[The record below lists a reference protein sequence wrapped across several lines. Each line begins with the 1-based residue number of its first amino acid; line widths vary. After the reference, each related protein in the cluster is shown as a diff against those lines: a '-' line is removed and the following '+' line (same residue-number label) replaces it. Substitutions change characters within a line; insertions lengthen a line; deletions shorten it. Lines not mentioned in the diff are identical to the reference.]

1 MSESN
6 YALLIQ
12 KLDAFIRRYYL
23 NQMVRGGLYTLAI
36 VLSAYLLF
44 SILEYYFYFPP
55 ALRKV
60 LFYGWL
66 LMAIAGLFMWV
77 IQPLLRFLRL
87 GKIIDYSTAGR
98 IIGDHFANVED
109 KLLNILQLRSQ
120 SATAQDKSLIEASI
134 NQKIAAIQLVPFR
147 EAIDIRKNK
156 KYLPF
161 AIPPV
166 AVLLFLLFAAPNVL
180 VDSNYRLIRNNRYFE
195 KEAPFR
201 FRINNTALEVPQYEN
216 FELSVDVGGNVI
228 PAAVSIITPT
238 GTYPMEATGPG
249 AFTYTFRKIPADVR
263 FRLEANGFSS
273 ASYTLSVIPLPSLQQ
288 FSIRANYPDYTGKKD
303 EVFTNTGDLT
313 VPEGTTIT
321 WEFSTAHTNSVEI
334 FLPDSNIMAGRS
346 GKDQFEA
353 AYRFRTGGR
362 YAISVANEQLK
373 GADTLA
379 YFMQVLPDAYP
390 QISVQ
395 QASDST
401 DEKYLFFMG
410 EASDDYGFT
419 RGGFY
424 YKVERSGESGAST
437 VVDAG
442 NEKITLDNKGTQ
454 AGFVHAWDMGQL
466 ALQPGDRVNYYFEVW
481 DNDGVNG
488 PKSARSAMMQYRIP
502 GKEEL
507 KEMRDAANASVQSG
521 LEKVLEELRDIRKET
536 AAMEEK
542 LLQQKDLNWEDKK
555 ILENLMERQQQL
567 QEKVGELK
575 KELQANQQMEQEYLQ
590 PEEKIMEKQRQL
602 EELFNEVMDEEM
614 KELYKELQ
622 ELMEQLNKEQSL
634 EQMEEMDINNEQLE
648 QELDRMLELFKQLQL
663 EEKMQEAINALEE
676 LAKEQ
681 EQVSEETKDK
691 ASDMMDNIDKQDDIN
706 QKFEDIKKDLEE
718 IGDLNESLE
727 QPKEM
732 GEMEQ
737 QQQEIGEKLD
747 ESKKQLMDN
756 KRKQASEEQK
766 SAAEKMQQMA
776 EQMQQQ
782 MSQQQQ
788 EQQQEDMESLQRL
801 LDNLLR
807 LSIDQ
812 EDLMYAFRNTGNNQ
826 PRYVEL
832 MEEQQR
838 IKEDTRMVED
848 SLIALSKRVMQ
859 ISTFITREMAAVNK
873 NLEGSLEALHER
885 TTDRANVYQQY
896 AMTSYNNLALMLD
909 EVMQQMQQQ
918 MAQSMPGSQMCQK
931 PGGESQ
937 LPSMSE
943 MQKQLNEQLQKMKG
957 QMNEGPKPGERNGM
971 SQQLA
976 ETARKQAA
984 LREALQKMAEELGG
998 GNTEDG
1004 KLAKQLQEIAEQ
1016 MDKTEEDIVNKR
1028 LTEATLRRQQ
1038 DILTRLLEATDAE
1051 RERKQDKERQSNTA
1065 QETPREMPPALEE
1078 YLRKRQAELDLY
1090 KTVAPELKPFYQ
1102 NLVEEYFRSISFQ

>member
-6 YALLIQ
+6 YSLLIQ

-44 SILEYYFYFPP
+44 SILEFYFYFPP
-55 ALRKV
+55 AMRKV

-66 LMAIAGLFMWV
+66 LTAGAGLFVWV
-77 IQPLLRFLRL
+77 IQPLLRFMRL
-87 GKIIDYSTAGR
+87 GKIIDYATASR

-120 SATAQDKSLIEASI
+120 SAEAKDKSLIEASI
-134 NQKIAAIQLVPFR
+134 DQKISAIQLVPFR

-161 AIPPV
+161 ALPPV
-166 AVLLFLLFAAPNVL
+166 AILLFLLFAAPNIL
-180 VDSNYRLIRNNRYFE
+180 IDSNYRLIRNNRYFE

-201 FRINNTALEVPQYEN
+201 FRINNEILEVPQYDD
-216 FELSVDVGGNVI
+216 FELSVAVGGNVI
-228 PAAVSIITPT
+228 PAAVSIVTAT
-238 GTYPMEATGPG
+238 GTYPMEVSSPG
-249 AFTYTFRKIPADVR
+249 AFTYTFKKIPADIR

-273 ASYTLSVIPLPSLQQ
+273 ASYTLAVLPLPAIQE
-288 FSIRANYPDYTGKKD
+288 FTVHADYPDYTGKKD

-321 WEFSTAHTNSVEI
+321 WRFSTAHASAVEV
-334 FLPDSNIMAGRS
+334 FLADSALPAQRS
-346 GKDQFEA
+346 GKDRFEA
-353 AYRFRTGGR
+353 EHRFLDGGR
-362 YAISVANEQLK
+362 YAIGVANEQLHS
-373 GADTLA
+373 ADTLA
-379 YFMQVLPDAYP
+379 YFMQVVPDAYP
-390 QISVQ
+390 QITVE

-401 DEKYLFFMG
+401 DEKYLFFIG
-410 EASDDYGFT
+410 EAADDYGFT

-424 YKVERSGESGAST
+424 YQIERSTESGGTAVS
-437 VVDAG
+437 DRG
-442 NEKITLDNKGTQ
+442 NEKIALEKSGNK

-466 ALQPGDRVNYYFEVW
+466 QLQPGDRVNYYFEVW
-481 DNDGVNG
+481 DNDAVNG

-507 KEMRDAANASVQSG
+507 KEMRDATNASVQSG

-536 AAMEEK
+536 AEMEDK
-542 LLQQKDLNWEDKK
+542 LLQKKELNWEDKK
-555 ILENLMERQQQL
+555 VLENLMQRQQQL

-575 KELQANQQMEQEYLQ
+575 KELQENRQMEQEYLQ

-634 EQMEEMDINNEQLE
+634 EQMEEMDLNNEQLE

-663 EEKMQEAINALEE
+663 EEKMQEAINELEE

-691 ASDMMDNIDKQDDIN
+691 SSDMMDNIDKQDDIN

-718 IGDLNESLE
+718 IEELNESLE
-727 QPKEM
+727 QQKEM
-732 GEMEQ
+732 GDMEQ

-756 KRKQASEEQK
+756 KRKQAAEEQK

-801 LDNLLR
+801 LDNLLK

-812 EDLMYAFRNTGNNQ
+812 EDLMYTFRNTGNNQ

-859 ISTFITREMAAVNK
+859 ISSFITREMNAVNK

-885 TTDRANVYQQY
+885 TTEQANVYQQY

-943 MQKQLNEQLQKMKG
+943 MQKQLNDQLQKMKG

-984 LREALQKMAEELGG
+984 IREALQQLAKELGG

-1004 KLAKQLQEIAEQ
+1004 QLAKQLQEIAEQ

-1028 LTEATLRRQQ
+1028 LTEATLRRQE
-1038 DILTRLLEATDAE
+1038 DILTRLLEATEAE
-1051 RERKQDKERQSNTA
+1051 RERKQDKERESNTA
-1065 QETPREMPPALEE
+1065 RETPREMPPALEE
-1078 YLRKRQAELDLY
+1078 YIRKRQAELDLY

>member
-87 GKIIDYSTAGR
+87 GKIIDYNTAGR

-134 NQKIAAIQLVPFR
+134 NQKIAAIQLVAFR

-238 GTYPMEATGPG
+238 GTYPMEAAGPG

-263 FRLEANGFSS
+263 FSLEANGFSS

-288 FSIRANYPDYTGKKD
+288 FSIRANYPDYTGKKE

-313 VPEGTTIT
+313 VPEGTTIN

-334 FLPDSNIMAGRS
+334 LLPDSNIMAGRS

-424 YKVERSGESGAST
+424 YNVERSGESGAST
-437 VVDAG
+437 VVGTG

-521 LEKVLEELRDIRKET
+521 LEKVLEELRNIRKET

-622 ELMEQLNKEQSL
+622 ELMDQLNKEQSL

-663 EEKMQEAINALEE
+663 EEKMQEAINELEE

-706 QKFEDIKKDLEE
+706 QKFDDIKKDLEE

-1051 RERKQDKERQSNTA
+1051 RERKQDKERQGNTA

>member
-1 MSESN
+1 
-6 YALLIQ
+6 
-12 KLDAFIRRYYL
+12 
-23 NQMVRGGLYTLAI
+23 
-36 VLSAYLLF
+36 
-44 SILEYYFYFPP
+44 
-55 ALRKV
+55 
-60 LFYGWL
+60 
-66 LMAIAGLFMWV
+66 
-77 IQPLLRFLRL
+77 
-87 GKIIDYSTAGR
+87 
-98 IIGDHFANVED
+98 
-109 KLLNILQLRSQ
+109 
-120 SATAQDKSLIEASI
+120 
-134 NQKIAAIQLVPFR
+134 
-147 EAIDIRKNK
+147 
-156 KYLPF
+156 
-161 AIPPV
+161 
-166 AVLLFLLFAAPNVL
+166 
-180 VDSNYRLIRNNRYFE
+180 
-195 KEAPFR
+195 
-201 FRINNTALEVPQYEN
+201 
-216 FELSVDVGGNVI
+216 
-228 PAAVSIITPT
+228 
-238 GTYPMEATGPG
+238 
-249 AFTYTFRKIPADVR
+249 
-263 FRLEANGFSS
+263 
-273 ASYTLSVIPLPSLQQ
+273 
-288 FSIRANYPDYTGKKD
+288 
-303 EVFTNTGDLT
+303 
-313 VPEGTTIT
+313 
-321 WEFSTAHTNSVEI
+321 
-334 FLPDSNIMAGRS
+334 
-346 GKDQFEA
+346 
-353 AYRFRTGGR
+353 
-362 YAISVANEQLK
+362 
-373 GADTLA
+373 
-379 YFMQVLPDAYP
+379 
-390 QISVQ
+390 
-395 QASDST
+395 
-401 DEKYLFFMG
+401 
-410 EASDDYGFT
+410 
-419 RGGFY
+419 
-424 YKVERSGESGAST
+424 
-437 VVDAG
+437 
-442 NEKITLDNKGTQ
+442 
-454 AGFVHAWDMGQL
+454 
-466 ALQPGDRVNYYFEVW
+466 
-481 DNDGVNG
+481 
-488 PKSARSAMMQYRIP
+488 
-502 GKEEL
+502 
-507 KEMRDAANASVQSG
+507 
-521 LEKVLEELRDIRKET
+521 
-536 AAMEEK
+536 
-542 LLQQKDLNWEDKK
+542 
-555 ILENLMERQQQL
+555 
-567 QEKVGELK
+567 
-575 KELQANQQMEQEYLQ
+575 
-590 PEEKIMEKQRQL
+590 
-602 EELFNEVMDEEM
+602 
-614 KELYKELQ
+614 
-622 ELMEQLNKEQSL
+622 
-634 EQMEEMDINNEQLE
+634 
-648 QELDRMLELFKQLQL
+648 
-663 EEKMQEAINALEE
+663 
-676 LAKEQ
+676 
-681 EQVSEETKDK
+681 
-691 ASDMMDNIDKQDDIN
+691 
-706 QKFEDIKKDLEE
+706 
-718 IGDLNESLE
+718 
-727 QPKEM
+727 
-732 GEMEQ
+732 
-737 QQQEIGEKLD
+737 
-747 ESKKQLMDN
+747 MDN